1 VLDRPARSGNGRAA
15 LGLSAN
21 YGVLGP
27 RLISVRQRR
36 ESAQRQGLLDSM
48 GAETLNFDTLDSNAT
63 LAEVGFVSGISPAMR
78 TLESVVAEIAPTNIP
93 VLLIGESGTG
103 KEMFARR
110 VHYLSRRNKEA
121 LVKISCAFLNSANFA
136 TVVGNGTGN
145 DDGAGQA
152 PGTIFFDE
160 IGELDSACQRNLL
173 YALPEPNE
181 ARPGSLAARIVSA
194 TADHLDEEVRAG
206 RFRNQLYYR
215 INGVCLRLPP
225 LRERQE
231 DIPLL
236 LEFFLTKHAEQ
247 LQRPRP
253 SVTPRALRML
263 LDQPWPG
270 NIRELE
276 NTVRKIVALGD
287 EERAFAELQSPAP
300 RPRSPEVAETHG
312 FSLKTAA
319 RAASREAEREL
330 ILKALARTRWNRRR
344 AAQDLQISYKSLL
357 YKLKQIGFDD
367 VEAN

>member
-1 VLDRPARSGNGRAA
+1 VPN
-15 LGLSAN
+15 
-21 YGVLGP
+21 
-27 RLISVRQRR
+27 
-36 ESAQRQGLLDSM
+36 
-48 GAETLNFDTLDSNAT
+48 TLNFDTLDGNAT
-63 LAEVGFVSGISPAMR
+63 LAEAGFVPGISPAMR

-110 VHYLSRRNKEA
+110 VHHLSRRGNEA
-121 LVKISCAFLNSANFA
+121 LVKVSCAFLNSANFA
-136 TVVGNGTGN
+136 TVVGAGTGN
-145 DDGAGQA
+145 GDGAGPA
-152 PGTIFFDE
+152 GTIFFDE
-160 IGELDSACQRNLL
+160 IGELDSTCQRSLL
-173 YALPEPNE
+173 YALPEPND
-181 ARPGSLAARIVSA
+181 ARPGLLAARIVSA
-194 TADHLDEEVRAG
+194 TGDQLDEEVRAG
-206 RFRNQLYYR
+206 RFRSQLYYR

-225 LRERQE
+225 LRERRE

-253 SVTPRALRML
+253 SVTPRALRKL

-287 EERAFAELQSPAP
+287 EERAFAEAQSPAP
-300 RPRSPEVAETHG
+300 QPRSPKPAETQG

-344 AAQDLQISYKSLL
+344 AAQELQISYKSLL

-367 VEAN
+367 AEAN